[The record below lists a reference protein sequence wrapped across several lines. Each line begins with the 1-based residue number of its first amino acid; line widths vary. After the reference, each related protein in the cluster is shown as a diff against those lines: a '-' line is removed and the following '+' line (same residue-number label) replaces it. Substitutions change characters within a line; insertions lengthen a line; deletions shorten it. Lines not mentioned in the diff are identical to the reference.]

1 MRILQRGL
9 ALLRPGGRLVYSTCS
24 LNPVENEAVVAAA
37 LRANPDVSLVDCSAD
52 LPALKRRR
60 GMTSWRVAPGKGAH
74 LSKRRNEA
82 NGEEAAKAD
91 DMPWIDS
98 WDELKALDE
107 PLASRLP
114 ASLWPQGDEEKNHVE
129 RCMRVYPHM
138 QNTGGFFVACLVK
151 QGDGTGS
158 MADGMIRAIDSE
170 SADRKRAA
178 SEEPEEPRKRTRA
191 EDGESEASAD
201 VPAETASI
209 PTDVQP
215 VDKHA
220 SDRKSS
226 LLRKKK
232 DGEEVVIGAGGMPY
246 REDPFV
252 YVDPNDAEVQS
263 CVKWFGLDDFPAG
276 NLLVRN
282 ADRVP
287 LRSMYLTSS
296 SVRAVVSGGGP
307 GAGVH
312 PSLNPLRLRLLNCGV
327 KVFGRQ
333 ESTSKVTQSRKE
345 APNEES
351 AVRRENVSAVLDC
364 RWRVVADS
372 LHSMRPFV
380 GDKVVIPA
388 TLEELA
394 FFIKEYYPVLERL
407 PGTVGEFLRN
417 APMGSYILDIRPS
430 EYENHKLTVALSF
443 PVWRSVASANL
454 MLDKQEKSALSFR
467 LFDTDVSDPAG
478 QRQFSTNPQARKR
491 GPKGDDAA
499 ETKSN
504 DAPAEAK
511 ESSEAPAETT
521 TEGSA

>member
-296 SVRAVVSGGGP
+296 L
-307 GAGVH
+307 
-312 PSLNPLRLRLLNCGV
+312 SLI
-327 KVFGRQ
+327 
-333 ESTSKVTQSRKE
+333 
-345 APNEES
+345 
-351 AVRRENVSAVLDC
+351 
-364 RWRVVADS
+364 
-372 LHSMRPFV
+372 H
-380 GDKVVIPA
+380 I
-388 TLEELA
+388 
-394 FFIKEYYPVLERL
+394 
-407 PGTVGEFLRN
+407 
-417 APMGSYILDIRPS
+417 
-430 EYENHKLTVALSF
+430 
-443 PVWRSVASANL
+443 
-454 MLDKQEKSALSFR
+454 
-467 LFDTDVSDPAG
+467 
-478 QRQFSTNPQARKR
+478 
-491 GPKGDDAA
+491 
-499 ETKSN
+499 
-504 DAPAEAK
+504 
-511 ESSEAPAETT
+511 
-521 TEGSA
+521 

>member
-1 MRILQRGL
+1 
-9 ALLRPGGRLVYSTCS
+9 
-24 LNPVENEAVVAAA
+24 
-37 LRANPDVSLVDCSAD
+37 
-52 LPALKRRR
+52 
-60 GMTSWRVAPGKGAH
+60 
-74 LSKRRNEA
+74 
-82 NGEEAAKAD
+82 
-91 DMPWIDS
+91 
-98 WDELKALDE
+98 
-107 PLASRLP
+107 
-114 ASLWPQGDEEKNHVE
+114 
-129 RCMRVYPHM
+129 
-138 QNTGGFFVACLVK
+138 
-151 QGDGTGS
+151 
-158 MADGMIRAIDSE
+158 
-170 SADRKRAA
+170 
-178 SEEPEEPRKRTRA
+178 
-191 EDGESEASAD
+191 
-201 VPAETASI
+201 
-209 PTDVQP
+209 
-215 VDKHA
+215 
-220 SDRKSS
+220 
-226 LLRKKK
+226 
-232 DGEEVVIGAGGMPY
+232 
-246 REDPFV
+246 
-252 YVDPNDAEVQS
+252 
-263 CVKWFGLDDFPAG
+263 
-276 NLLVRN
+276 
-282 ADRVP
+282 
-287 LRSMYLTSS
+287 MYLTSS

-345 APNEES
+345 ASNEES
-351 AVRRENVSAVLDC
+351 ADRRENVSAVLDC